1 MLKGKLRKSLIN
13 RDTLILMTVSTKK
26 YTARSAT
33 AVIVANMIGT
43 GVFAALGY
51 QLLEIQSGFA
61 LLMLWVVGGLTALCG
76 ALSYAEL
83 GAAMPQSG
91 GEYNF
96 LGKIYHPV
104 VGFVAGWVS
113 TTIGFAA
120 PVAVVAILFGTYFVK
135 VFPIIDVKILAIALI
150 VTLTIIHIS
159 NHKKS
164 GGFHQI
170 MTLFK
175 LLLIVGFSVF
185 AFFMVQ
191 QPQDISFMPSMNDF
205 DIVFSGS
212 FAVTLVYVNYAYMG
226 WNSATYISSEL
237 ENPQKNLPK
246 ILLTGTLT
254 VTIIYVVLNFIFL
267 YVTPIDEMVGVK
279 EIGYLAA
286 QHVFGDQGAAIMSI
300 GLSVI
305 LISTVSAMTMAGPR
319 AFQAIGQDYPIFK
332 KLAQTN
338 KHGIPA
344 IAILLQSGLSIFFV
358 LTSSFEFIMVFAG
371 FTLGVSNFVTV
382 LGVIVLRKTQPDLP
396 RPYKTWLYPVVP
408 IVYLCL
414 MGWMLIYIIME
425 KPQEALMSLGVII
438 LGIIMYYVSKSF
450 EKH

>member
-1 MLKGKLRKSLIN
+1 
-13 RDTLILMTVSTKK
+13 MTTSSKK

-43 GVFAALGY
+43 GVFASLGF
-51 QLLEIQSGFA
+51 QLLEIQSGFVI
-61 LLMLWVVGGLTALCG
+61 LMLWAVGGLTALCG

-96 LGKIYHPV
+96 LSKIYHPI
-104 VGFVAGWVS
+104 VGFVTGWVS

-120 PVAVVAILFGTYFVK
+120 PVAVVAILFAGYFTSVY
-135 VFPIIDVKILAIALI
+135 PIVNPQALAIGLI
-150 VTLTIIHIS
+150 VVLTAIHIT
-159 NHKKS
+159 NHKSS
-164 GGFHQI
+164 GGFHQV

-175 LLLIVGFSVF
+175 LLLIVGFSGF
-185 AFFMVQ
+185 AYFMVE
-191 QPQDISFMPSMNDF
+191 QPQDISFVPSTDDF

-212 FAVTLVYVNYAYMG
+212 FAVTLIFVNYAYMG

-254 VTIIYVVLNFIFL
+254 VAVLYVILNFIFL
-267 YVTPIDEMVGVK
+267 YVAPIDELVGVK
-279 EIGYLAA
+279 EIGYVAA
-286 QHVFGDQGAAIMSI
+286 KHVFGSQGAAIMGIS
-300 GLSVI
+300 LSVV

-319 AFQAIGQDYPIFK
+319 AFQAIGQDYPVFK

-338 KHGIPA
+338 KHGIPVF
-344 IAILLQSGLSIFFV
+344 AILLQSGLSILFV
-358 LTSSFEFIMVFAG
+358 MTSSFEFILVFAG
-371 FTLGVSNFVTV
+371 FTLGVSNFATV
-382 LGVIVLRKTQPDLP
+382 LGVIVLRKTQPNLK
-396 RPYKTWLYPVVP
+396 RPYKTWLYPITP
-408 IVYLCL
+408 ILYLCL
-414 MGWMLIYIIME
+414 MGWTLIYIIKD
-425 KPQEALMSLGVII
+425 KPNEALMSLGVIV
-438 LGIIMYYVSKSF
+438 LGIIMYFVSKFF

>member
-1 MLKGKLRKSLIN
+1 
-13 RDTLILMTVSTKK
+13 MTTSTKK

-43 GVFAALGY
+43 GVFASLGF
-51 QLLEIQSGFA
+51 QLLEIQSGFVI
-61 LLMLWVVGGLTALCG
+61 LMLWAVGGLTALCG

-96 LGKIYHPV
+96 LSKIYHPM

-120 PVAVVAILFGTYFVK
+120 PVAVVAILFAGYFVK
-135 VFPIIDVKILAIALI
+135 VYPIIDVKILAIALI
-150 VTLTIIHIS
+150 VALTTIHIT

-164 GGFHQI
+164 GGFHQV

-175 LLLIVGFSVF
+175 LLLIIGFSSL
-185 AFFMVQ
+185 AYFMVEL
-191 QPQDISFMPSMNDF
+191 PQDISFMPSVNDF
-205 DIVFSGS
+205 NVIFSGS

-226 WNSATYISSEL
+226 WNSATYISGEL

-246 ILLTGTLT
+246 ILLIGTLT
-254 VTIIYVVLNFIFL
+254 VTILYVILNFIFL
-267 YVTPIDEMVGVK
+267 YVAPVDEMVGVK
-279 EIGYLAA
+279 EIGYIAA
-286 QHVFGDQGAAIMSI
+286 KHVFGNQGAAIMSI

-319 AFQAIGQDYPIFK
+319 AFQAIGQDYPVFK

-338 KHGIPA
+338 KHGIPV

-358 LTSSFEFIMVFAG
+358 ISSSFEFIMVFAG

-382 LGVIVLRKTQPDLP
+382 LGVIVLRKTQPELP
-396 RPYKTWLYPVVP
+396 RPYKTWLYPLTP
-408 IVYLCL
+408 LVYLCL
-414 MGWMLIYIIME
+414 MGWMLVYIIKN
-425 KPQEALMSLGVII
+425 KPDAALMSLGVIV
-438 LGIIMYYVSKSF
+438 LGIVMYSFSKNT
-450 EKH
+450 E